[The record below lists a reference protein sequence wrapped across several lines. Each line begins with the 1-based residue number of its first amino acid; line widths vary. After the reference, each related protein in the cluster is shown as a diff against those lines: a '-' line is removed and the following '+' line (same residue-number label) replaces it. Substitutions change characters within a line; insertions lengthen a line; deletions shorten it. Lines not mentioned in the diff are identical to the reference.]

1 MLTKKLIDRGDY
13 VAIDNGQIVIHPKS
27 GKSAE
32 DWLKANFAQIYKE
45 VLSAIGLDALQYA
58 GYSTGYYTPHK
69 AGGVTLQY
77 TSLLTGEL
85 FHVVFN
91 ADLTRARGKPGQRLP
106 YKQFRVGKGHAFTL
120 FWSTLGLSLPKR
132 LSAFHDCMGKLKSIV
147 ITCSTDG
154 KNRLDKKSIKPLTIN
169 HKELINLFSTNKS
182 PDNYPT
188 VSRQSPDNFPTRTPN
203 KEFNETYV
211 QKGVENDS
219 STGAK
224 EYELSNK
231 GITCNGSNVIP
242 LPIQQS
248 NEEWWADYDAGKPEL

>member
-1 MLTKKLIDRGDY
+1 MLTKTLIDRGDY
-13 VAIDNGQIVIHPKS
+13 VAIDNGQVVINPKS

-32 DWLKANFAQIYKE
+32 GWLKANSAQIYKE
-45 VLSAIGLDALQYA
+45 VLSAIGLDALQYSS
-58 GYSTGYYTPHK
+58 YSTGYYTPHK

-77 TSLLTGEL
+77 SSLLTSEL

-106 YKQFRVGKGHAFTL
+106 QKQFRVGRGHAFTL
-120 FWSTLGLSLPKR
+120 FWSSLGLPLPKR

-147 ITCSTDG
+147 ITCSIDE
-154 KNRLDKKSIKPLTIN
+154 KNRIDKKSIKPLKISHT
-169 HKELINLFSTNKS
+169 ELINLFSINKS

-188 VSRQSPDNFPTRTPN
+188 VFRQLPDNFPTRTPN
-203 KEFNETYV
+203 KGFNKSYV
-211 QKGVENDS
+211 QKGVEKDS

-248 NEEWWADYDAGKPEL
+248 NEEWWADYDDGKT